1 MERSSRDRPADRM
14 NDIVLVALIGAFAT
28 IAAGL
33 PAVLI
38 ERGRRENSDDHATV
52 RKKLSELRLS
62 VEKVSSKIGSVD
74 GKLEKHLNDHTDG
87 DLVNESYR
95 RTKSGK

>member
-1 MERSSRDRPADRM
+1 M
-14 NDIVLVALIGAFAT
+14 NDVVLVALIGAFGT

-38 ERGRRENSDDHATV
+38 ERARRENSDDHATV
-52 RKKLSELRLS
+52 RKKLSELRLGI
-62 VEKVSSKIGSVD
+62 EKVSTKISSVD
-74 GKLEKHLNDHTDG
+74 GKLEEHLNSHKDG
-87 DLVNESYR
+87 DLDNELNR

>member
-1 MERSSRDRPADRM
+1 M
-14 NDIVLVALIGAFAT
+14 NDVVLVALIGAFGT

-38 ERGRRENSDDHATV
+38 ERARRENSDDHATV
-52 RKKLSELRLS
+52 RKKLSELRLGI
-62 VEKVSSKIGSVD
+62 EKVSTKIGSVD
-74 GKLEKHLNDHTDG
+74 GKLEQHLNSHKDG
-87 DLVNESYR
+87 DSDNELDR

>member
-1 MERSSRDRPADRM
+1 M
-14 NDIVLVALIGAFAT
+14 NDLVIVALIGAFGT

-38 ERGRRENSDDHATV
+38 ERARRENSDDHATV

-62 VEKVSSKIGSVD
+62 LEKVSTKISSVD
-74 GKLEKHLNDHTDG
+74 GKLEGHLNSHKDG
-87 DLVNESYR
+87 DLGNESDR
-95 RTKSGK
+95 RVKSRKQISGS

>member
-1 MERSSRDRPADRM
+1 M
-14 NDIVLVALIGAFAT
+14 NDVVLVALIGAFGT

-38 ERGRRENSDDHATV
+38 ERARRESNDDHAVV

-62 VEKVSSKIGSVD
+62 IEKVSTKVSSVD
-74 GKLEKHLNDHTDG
+74 GKLEEHLNSHLNG
-87 DLVNESYR
+87 DLVNESNR
-95 RTKSGK
+95 RTKSGS

>member
-1 MERSSRDRPADRM
+1 M
-14 NDIVLVALIGAFAT
+14 NDVVLVALIGAFGT

-38 ERGRRENSDDHATV
+38 ERARRENNDDHATV
-52 RKKLSELRLS
+52 RKKLSEIRLS
-62 VEKVSSKIGSVD
+62 VEKVSTKISSVD
-74 GKLEKHLNDHTDG
+74 GKLEEHLNDHKDG
-87 DLVNESYR
+87 DLVNELNR

>member
-1 MERSSRDRPADRM
+1 MSD
-14 NDIVLVALIGAFAT
+14 VVVVALIGAFGT

-38 ERGRRENSDDHATV
+38 ERARRENSDDHATV
-52 RKKLSELRLS
+52 RRRLSELRLGI
-62 VEKVSSKIGSVD
+62 EKVSTKIDSVD
-74 GKLEKHLNDHTDG
+74 GKLEEHLDSHKDG
-87 DLVNESYR
+87 ELVNESNR

>member
-1 MERSSRDRPADRM
+1 M
-14 NDIVLVALIGAFAT
+14 NDVVLVALIGAFGT

-38 ERGRRENSDDHATV
+38 ERARRENSDDHATV
-52 RKKLSELRLS
+52 RKKLSELRLGI
-62 VEKVSSKIGSVD
+62 EKVSTKIGSVD
-74 GKLEKHLNDHTDG
+74 GKLEEHLNSHKDG
-87 DLVNESYR
+87 DSDNELNR

>member
-1 MERSSRDRPADRM
+1 M
-14 NDIVLVALIGAFAT
+14 NDVVLVALIGAFGT
-28 IAAGL
+28 VAAGL

-38 ERGRRENSDDHATV
+38 ERARRENNDDHATV

-62 VEKVSSKIGSVD
+62 VEKVSTKISSVD
-74 GKLEKHLNDHTDG
+74 GKLEEHLNDHKDG
-87 DLVNESYR
+87 DLVNESNR

>member
-1 MERSSRDRPADRM
+1 MSDV
-14 NDIVLVALIGAFAT
+14 VLVALIGAFGT

-38 ERGRRENSDDHATV
+38 ERARRENSDDHATV

-62 VEKVSSKIGSVD
+62 IEKVSTKIGSVD
-74 GKLEKHLNDHTDG
+74 GKLEEHLNNHKSG
-87 DLVNESYR
+87 DLNDEPNR
-95 RTKSGK
+95 RIKSGK

>member
-1 MERSSRDRPADRM
+1 M
-14 NDIVLVALIGAFAT
+14 NDVVLVALIGAFGT

-38 ERGRRENSDDHATV
+38 ERARRENNGDHAIV
-52 RKKLSELRLS
+52 RRKLRELGLQI
-62 VEKVSSKIGSVD
+62 EKVSTKIGSVD
-74 GKLEKHLNDHTDG
+74 GKLEEHLNSHKDG
-87 DLVNESYR
+87 DSNSELNR

>member
-1 MERSSRDRPADRM
+1 M
-14 NDIVLVALIGAFAT
+14 NDVVLVALIGAFGT

-38 ERGRRENSDDHATV
+38 ERARRENSDDHATV
-52 RKKLSELRLS
+52 RKKLSELRLGI
-62 VEKVSSKIGSVD
+62 EKVSTKISSVD
-74 GKLEKHLNDHTDG
+74 GKLEEHLNSHKDG
-87 DLVNESYR
+87 DSDNELDR